1 MRCSASLEVYYLHY
15 GFFFGKNFSA
25 QRNEKLVMEFFQ
37 RRNRTANTKIINR
50 QYVLNTSKL
59 CAECVYV
66 LSII

>member
-1 MRCSASLEVYYLHY
+1 M
-15 GFFFGKNFSA
+15 GFFFVKNFSA